1 MKINRTFWYREKGS
15 IKQAFSYAKDTT
27 ATNFAK
33 KYGGSVLTSMDV
45 TLKDNLEQLLQGDV
59 YSILHND
66 DPITKDADSG
76 GEFSVLA
83 KAPGQPWHLHG
94 SYPTISDANTEAK
107 AIITNY
113 ESVLVLRDIV

>member
-45 TLKDNLEQLLQGDV
+45 ILEDRLQDLLRGEV
-59 YSILHND
+59 YSILHNS
-66 DPITKDADSG
+66 DPVARASSVE
-76 GEFSVLA
+76 EFHILA
-83 KAPGQPWHLHG
+83 KASGEPWHTYG

-107 AIITNY
+107 TIIANY
-113 ESVLVLRDIV
+113 ESIIVVRNA